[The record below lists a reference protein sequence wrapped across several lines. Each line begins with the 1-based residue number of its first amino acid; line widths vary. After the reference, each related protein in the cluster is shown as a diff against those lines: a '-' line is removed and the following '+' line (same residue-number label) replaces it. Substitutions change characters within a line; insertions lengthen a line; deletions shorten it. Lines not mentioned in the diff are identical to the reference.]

1 MILVGLQKDLKE
13 DPDIIE
19 LLSKK
24 RQELVSRREGIALA
38 REIGALGYFE
48 TSAKTGEGID
58 EAIDAILESA
68 LESRREHNPSDS
80 CCPTKCSLA
89 SCFVSCCQCFKKD
102 SQ

>member
-1 MILVGLQKDLKE
+1 MGYFFQLILIGTKYDLMEDYRESEKKSVSLKE
-13 DPDIIE
+13 GKE
-19 LLSKK
+19 
-24 RQELVSRREGIALA
+24 LA
-38 REIGALGYFE
+38 RKIGALGYFE